1 MKSLSLMPLL
11 TIASPALA
19 HDGAHLH
26 PHAANSWLPV
36 VLGLAAI
43 LGAATLAYIQR
54 NRP

>member
-1 MKSLSLMPLL
+1 MKTLSLLPLL
-11 TIASPALA
+11 AFASPALA
-19 HDGAHLH
+19 HGGAHLH

-36 VLGLAAI
+36 VLGLAVI